1 MALRKEDSRGRR
13 RSRSRDRR
21 VSVDNRRCSVGNR
34 RMATAG
40 NHRRTAQGRSASRVR
55 TAGGQQSIVR
65 GVRTQRRVA
74 ASRAAVEPLDE
85 ERQRSSTNSLIKEQ
99 NAAQR
104 WFQVVKQE
112 DVRGVRQQY
121 AIDLQQYRRPGGKY
135 EVFNRVESEGLGL
148 NRYEDV
154 QLLDHSRV
162 VLRRAGGIDYIH
174 ASHVHGGP
182 FPMICTQGP
191 LDRTI
196 GHFWTMVAENNC
208 AVIVQLCQYV
218 EDGRRKC
225 ADYFPQGR
233 STKFGN
239 VTVEQVSQTQ
249 ESPSNPHVK
258 RTLFNVALRADKP
271 IEVAHFRFDGWPD
284 HDVPD
289 NPASFRQFRLAILRQ
304 AIEKKCTV
312 LIHCSAGVG
321 RTGTYAAIEIA
332 IRNLIQ
338 NDHLIQMSTVYRAVR
353 NQRERAIQTDLQY
366 LFLHRAVIDAAVVAG
381 KLEQATVE
389 PFLAEYEKVVKRK
402 RREAAEQ
409 YDKHKAEHDAKKN

>member
-1 MALRKEDSRGRR
+1 MAQKDRR
-13 RSRSRDRR
+13 RRKSNNIQGGGRWHSGGPQYMER
-21 VSVDNRRCSVGNR
+21 VFVRQE
-34 RMATAG
+34 
-40 NHRRTAQGRSASRVR
+40 RTAVQQWFRV
-55 TAGGQQSIVR
+55 V
-65 GVRTQRRVA
+65 
-74 ASRAAVEPLDE
+74 
-85 ERQRSSTNSLIKEQ
+85 N
-99 NAAQR
+99 
-104 WFQVVKQE
+104 QE

-121 AIDLQQYRRPGGKY
+121 AMDLQHYRRPGGKNQA
-135 EVFNRVESEGLGL
+135 FNRVESEALGL

-154 QLLDHSRV
+154 KLLDHSRV
-162 VLRRAGGIDYIH
+162 VLRTAGGIDYIH
-174 ASHVHGGP
+174 ASHVNGGP

-191 LDRTI
+191 LDRTV

-225 ADYFPQGR
+225 ADYFPQGK

-239 VTVEQVSQTQ
+239 VTVEQMSQTQ

-258 RTLFNVALRADKP
+258 RTLFNVALRGNEP
-271 IEVAHFRFDGWPD
+271 IAVTHFRFDGWPD

-289 NPASFRQFRLAILRQ
+289 NPASFCQFRQEVSKQ
-304 AIEKKCTV
+304 ARSKGCTV

-338 NDHLIQMSTVYRAVR
+338 NDHLIQMSTVYRDVR
-353 NQRERAIQTDLQY
+353 DQRERAIQTDLQY

-409 YDKHKAEHDAKKN
+409 YEKHKAEQQQRRTDG

>member
-1 MALRKEDSRGRR
+1 
-13 RSRSRDRR
+13 
-21 VSVDNRRCSVGNR
+21 
-34 RMATAG
+34 MATAG
-40 NHRRTAQGRSASRVR
+40 NHRRTAQGRSASRGR
-55 TAGGQQSIVR
+55 TAGGQQSMVR

-74 ASRAAVEPLDE
+74 ASRAAVEPLPDE

-104 WFQVVKQE
+104 WFQVVNQE

-121 AIDLQQYRRPGGKY
+121 AIDLQQYKRPGGKY
-135 EVFNRVESEGLGL
+135 EAFNQMESEALGL

-174 ASHVHGGP
+174 ASH
-182 FPMICTQGP
+182 
-191 LDRTI
+191 
-196 GHFWTMVAENNC
+196 
-208 AVIVQLCQYV
+208 
-218 EDGRRKC
+218 
-225 ADYFPQGR
+225 
-233 STKFGN
+233 
-239 VTVEQVSQTQ
+239 
-249 ESPSNPHVK
+249 
-258 RTLFNVALRADKP
+258 
-271 IEVAHFRFDGWPD
+271 VAHFRFDGWPD

-409 YDKHKAEHDAKKN
+409 YEKHKAEHDAKKN

>member
-1 MALRKEDSRGRR
+1 MAPRKEDSRGRR

-40 NHRRTAQGRSASRVR
+40 NHRRTAQGRSASRGR
-55 TAGGQQSIVR
+55 TAGGQQSMVR

-74 ASRAAVEPLDE
+74 ASRAAVEPLPD
-85 ERQRSSTNSLIKEQ
+85 ERQRSSTNSLIQEQ

-104 WFQVVKQE
+104 WFQVINQE

-121 AIDLQQYRRPGGKY
+121 AIDLQQYKRPGGKY
-135 EVFNRVESEGLGL
+135 EAFNRVEGEALGL

-182 FPMICTQGP
+182 FPMIC
-191 LDRTI
+191 DRSALPVRR
-196 GHFWTMVAENNC
+196 GWAEKMC
-208 AVIVQLCQYV
+208 RLL
-218 EDGRRKC
+218 
-225 ADYFPQGR
+225 
-233 STKFGN
+233 
-239 VTVEQVSQTQ
+239 
-249 ESPSNPHVK
+249 SPGEIDQIWQRHSGTNEPD
-258 RTLFNVALRADKP
+258 AG
-271 IEVAHFRFDGWPD
+271 VAHFRFDGWPD

-304 AIEKKCTV
+304 AIEKKCT
-312 LIHCSAGVG
+312 
-321 RTGTYAAIEIA
+321 
-332 IRNLIQ
+332 
-338 NDHLIQMSTVYRAVR
+338 
-353 NQRERAIQTDLQY
+353 Y

-409 YDKHKAEHDAKKN
+409 YEKHKAEHDAKKN

>member
-1 MALRKEDSRGRR
+1 ME
-13 RSRSRDRR
+13 
-21 VSVDNRRCSVGNR
+21 
-34 RMATAG
+34 TAG
-40 NHRRTAQGRSASRVR
+40 NHRRTAQGRSASRGR
-55 TAGGQQSIVR
+55 TAGAQQSMVR

-74 ASRAAVEPLDE
+74 ASRAAVEPLPDE
-85 ERQRSSTNSLIKEQ
+85 ERQRSSTNSLIQEQ

-104 WFQVVKQE
+104 WFQVVNQE

-121 AIDLQQYRRPGGKY
+121 AIDLQQYKRPGGKY
-135 EVFNRVESEGLGL
+135 QAFNRVESEALGL

-162 VLRRAGGIDYIH
+162 VLKRAGGIDYIH
-174 ASHVHGGP
+174 ASHVDGGP

-208 AVIVQLCQYV
+208 A
-218 EDGRRKC
+218 
-225 ADYFPQGR
+225 
-233 STKFGN
+233 
-239 VTVEQVSQTQ
+239 
-249 ESPSNPHVK
+249 
-258 RTLFNVALRADKP
+258 
-271 IEVAHFRFDGWPD
+271 VAHFRFDGWPD

-338 NDHLIQMSTVYRAVR
+338 NGHLIQMSTVYRAVR

-381 KLEQATVE
+381 KLEQTTVE

-409 YDKHKAEHDAKKN
+409 YEKHKAEHDAKKN

>member
-1 MALRKEDSRGRR
+1 M
-13 RSRSRDRR
+13 
-21 VSVDNRRCSVGNR
+21 
-34 RMATAG
+34 
-40 NHRRTAQGRSASRVR
+40 
-55 TAGGQQSIVR
+55 
-65 GVRTQRRVA
+65 
-74 ASRAAVEPLDE
+74 
-85 ERQRSSTNSLIKEQ
+85 
-99 NAAQR
+99 
-104 WFQVVKQE
+104 
-112 DVRGVRQQY
+112 
-121 AIDLQQYRRPGGKY
+121 
-135 EVFNRVESEGLGL
+135 
-148 NRYEDV
+148 
-154 QLLDHSRV
+154 
-162 VLRRAGGIDYIH
+162 
-174 ASHVHGGP
+174 
-182 FPMICTQGP
+182 
-191 LDRTI
+191 
-196 GHFWTMVAENNC
+196 
-208 AVIVQLCQYV
+208 
-218 EDGRRKC
+218 
-225 ADYFPQGR
+225 
-233 STKFGN
+233 
-239 VTVEQVSQTQ
+239 SQTQ

-409 YDKHKAEHDAKKN
+409 YEKHKAEHDAKKN